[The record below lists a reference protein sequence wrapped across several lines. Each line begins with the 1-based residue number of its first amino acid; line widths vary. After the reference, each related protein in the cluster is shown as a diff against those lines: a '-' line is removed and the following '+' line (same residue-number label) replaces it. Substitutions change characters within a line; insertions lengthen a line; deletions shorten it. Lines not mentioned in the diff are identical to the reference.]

1 MLITERG
8 YCHHYFQWIVPGGIG
23 DHGNHVLRHVVQ
35 VPSLVQ
41 GQVMDHIMVEVNA
54 LDLQLTLHHAT

>member
-41 GQVMDHIMVEVNA
+41 GQKMDHYTAGVNA
-54 LDLQLTLHHAT
+54 QAPQLTRHHAT

>member
-1 MLITERG
+1 MFITERG

-41 GQVMDHIMVEVNA
+41 GQKMGRYTAGANA
-54 LDLQLTLHHAT
+54 QAHQLTQNLAT